1 MDPTFLILFNGILMP
16 SRNGSIQPGRYEKPW
31 MNRSI
36 YLSLTGWRDPTT
48 LHSYIGYMR
57 IVNLHA
63 DPGDRYYRSLCRNV
77 YVFSIQK
84 SMRDSNPR
92 PATRRS
98 YNCFGDAIPRRYLF
112 PLTPIDL
119 LINLNPLTF

>member
-1 MDPTFLILFNGILMP
+1 MFGSYLFLIFNGILIS

-57 IVNLHA
+57 IDNLHA

-84 SMRDSNPR
+84 SMRDSNPHL
-92 PATRRS
+92 ATRRS
-98 YNCFGDAIPRRYLF
+98 YNCFRHANPKAVFIPAY
-112 PLTPIDL
+112 T
-119 LINLNPLTF
+119 N